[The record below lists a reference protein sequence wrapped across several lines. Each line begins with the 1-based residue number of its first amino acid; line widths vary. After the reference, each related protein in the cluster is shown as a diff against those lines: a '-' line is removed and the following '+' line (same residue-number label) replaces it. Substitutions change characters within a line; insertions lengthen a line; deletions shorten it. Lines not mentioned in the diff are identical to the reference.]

1 MTGANRDAEDGTQR
15 CRVCGQPTVPLF
27 DGPLLN
33 HQVAYFEC
41 NDCAYVQTE
50 MPYWLEQAYTQAI
63 NGTDTGL
70 MRRNAR
76 NATMVI
82 RVLMLLGRLHGRVI
96 DCAGGYGILV
106 RLLRDRGVDAL
117 WHDPYCQNLL
127 ARGFEA
133 SAGERADLI
142 TAFEAMEHFVDP
154 LAELT
159 RLLQRADSVLVSTDL
174 IATPA
179 PAPEAWWYYG
189 GEHGQHIGFFRRRTL
204 DTLAK
209 QLGCHVHSDGRAFHL
224 FTRRSIAPWRWSLAR
239 QTRKIAPLVAR
250 LRLKSKVWSDHAV
263 ARQLALEQA
272 RAFTPKTT
280 P

>member
-1 MTGANRDAEDGTQR
+1 MSPTPTDVAPH
-15 CRVCGQPTVPLF
+15 CRVCGHAPRHLF
-27 DGPLLN
+27 EAPLLN
-33 HQVAYFEC
+33 HRVAYFEC
-41 NDCAYVQTE
+41 DRCGYVQTE
-50 MPYWLEQAYTQAI
+50 TPYWLEQAYSQAI

-70 MRRNAR
+70 MRRNTR

-82 RVLMLLGRLHGRVI
+82 RVLMLLGQMRGCVI

-106 RLLRDRGVDAL
+106 RLLRDRGIEAK

-133 SAGERADLI
+133 ADGERADLI

-154 LAELT
+154 LAELSQ
-159 RLLQRADSVLVSTDL
+159 LLQRTDSVLVSTDL

-179 PAPEAWWYYG
+179 PPHDQWWYYG
-189 GEHGQHIGFFRRRTL
+189 SEHGQHIGFFRRRTL
-204 DTLAK
+204 DTLAAK
-209 QLGCHVHSDGRAFHL
+209 LGCHVHTDGHAFHL
-224 FTRRSIAPWRWSLAR
+224 FTRHVIAPWRWSVAR
-239 QTRKIAPLVAR
+239 HTRKIAPLVAR

-263 ARQLALEQA
+263 ARELALEQA
-272 RAFTPKTT
+272 RTYTPKAA